1 LVNAVE
7 ENQPRALNIFKSHAF
22 GVKLFM
28 INNTIAVVRG
38 GGDLGSG
45 VAHALHKSGFK
56 VLILE
61 VAQPKAIRRKVSF
74 AQAVFDGQT
83 IVEDVKAVK
92 AVTKQDIEALWNQGC
107 IPVCVDPEASL
118 LKEVKADVVI
128 DALLAKKNIGMRR
141 DMAPITIALGPGF
154 QAGKDVDIVIE
165 TNRGHNLGRLI
176 YDGYAESNT
185 GIPGSIKGYTEE
197 RVLRAP
203 RDGQIRTVLNMGD
216 EVKKGEIICYIDN
229 EPVRA
234 AIDGII
240 RGLIMNGL
248 HVTRDGKIGDIDP
261 RGIKEYCFTI
271 SDKARSI
278 GGAVLEAILS
288 MQAVRG

>member
-1 LVNAVE
+1 
-7 ENQPRALNIFKSHAF
+7 
-22 GVKLFM
+22 M
-28 INNTIAVVRG
+28 INKTIAVVRG

-61 VAQPKAIRRKVSF
+61 VAQPKTIRRKVSF
-74 AQAVFDGQT
+74 AQAVFDGHT
-83 IVEDVKAVK
+83 IVEGIKAVK
-92 AVTKQDIEALWNQGC
+92 AATKQDIDEIWNQDC
-107 IPVCVDPEASL
+107 IPVCVDPEARL

-128 DALLAKKNIGMRR
+128 DALLAKQNIGMRR
-141 DMAPITIALGPGF
+141 NMAPLTIALGPGF

-185 GIPGSIKGYTEE
+185 GIPGSINGYTEQ

-203 RDGQIRTVLNMGD
+203 CDGHISARLNIGD
-216 EVKKGEIICYIDN
+216 EVNKGEIICYIDN
-229 EPVRA
+229 QPVQA

-240 RGLIMNGL
+240 RGLIMNNL
-248 HVTRDGKIGDIDP
+248 QVTKDSKIGDIDP

-271 SDKARSI
+271 SDKARTI
-278 GGAVLEAILS
+278 AGAVLEAILS
-288 MQAVRG
+288 MQAMRG

>member
-1 LVNAVE
+1 
-7 ENQPRALNIFKSHAF
+7 
-22 GVKLFM
+22 M
-28 INNTIAVVRG
+28 INKTIAVVQG

-45 VAHALHKSGFK
+45 VAHTLHKSGFK

-61 VAQPKAIRRKVSF
+61 VDQPKAIRRKVSF

-92 AVTKQDIEALWNQGC
+92 AVTKQDIDAIWNEGS

-118 LKEVKADVVI
+118 LKEVKADIVI
-128 DALLAKKNIGMRR
+128 DALLAKKNTGMRR
-141 DMAPITIALGPGF
+141 NMAPITIALGPGF

-203 RDGQIRTVLNMGD
+203 CDGQISTVLNIGD

-234 AIDGII
+234 SIDGVI

-248 HVTRDGKIGDIDP
+248 RVARDGKIGDIDP

-271 SDKARSI
+271 SDKARTI
-278 GGAVLEAILS
+278 AGAVLEAILS
-288 MQAVRG
+288 ALKQRMGN

>member
-1 LVNAVE
+1 
-7 ENQPRALNIFKSHAF
+7 
-22 GVKLFM
+22 M
-28 INNTIAVVRG
+28 INNTIAVIRG

-61 VAQPKAIRRKVSF
+61 VEQPKAIRRKVSF
-74 AQAVFDGQT
+74 AQAVFDGHT
-83 IVEDVKAVK
+83 IVEGVTAVK
-92 AVTKQDIEALWNQGC
+92 AAAKQDIEAIWNQGC
-107 IPVCVDPEASL
+107 IPVYVDPEAIL
-118 LKEVKADVVI
+118 LNEIKADVVI
-128 DALLAKKNIGMRR
+128 DALLAKQNIGMRKN
-141 DMAPITIALGPGF
+141 MAPRTIALGPGF
-154 QAGKDVDIVIE
+154 LAGKDVDIVIE

-185 GIPGSIKGYTEE
+185 GIPGSVQGYTED

-203 RDGQIRTVLNMGD
+203 RDGHIRTVLNIGD

-229 EPVRA
+229 QPVQA
-234 AIDGII
+234 AIDGVI
-240 RGLIMNGL
+240 RGLIMNNL
-248 HVTRDGKIGDIDP
+248 QVTRDSKIGDIDP

-271 SDKARSI
+271 SDKARTI

-288 MQAVRG
+288 AQKS